1 MPPPSPIARPA
12 PQTDSPSFEPSEHS
26 RSRSVGQ
33 ILISRMGSSLARGRA
48 IVVDLNVQ
56 ARDYVTSPQSYF
68 QSAKPKND
76 KDEI

>member
-1 MPPPSPIARPA
+1 
-12 PQTDSPSFEPSEHS
+12 
-26 RSRSVGQ
+26 
-33 ILISRMGSSLARGRA
+33 MGSSLARGRA